1 MSLLDLLSEKRVIM
15 AAGPGG
21 VGKTTTSAT
30 LGLALAQRGKRVC
43 VVTVDPAKRLP
54 KLSGLR
60 LITRPLE

>member
-30 LGLALAQRGKRVC
+30 LGLALAQAWETCLCGDC
-43 VVTVDPAKRLP
+43 
-54 KLSGLR
+54 
-60 LITRPLE
+60 RPC